1 VTDEPTCGKGL
12 AEHSALPR
20 LMGELTAATAT
31 VLEQHTRA
39 LDLGDPIARQER
51 DAYAA
56 LVSEFRDVSR
66 RLTAV
71 AKRMAGY
78 RDLPMGRHD
87 LRTMMDRDNVATF
100 QRYVQVEEEL
110 LRLLRSRLDVDRGM
124 LAVMESRRA

>member
-1 VTDEPTCGKGL
+1 MTDEPTCGKGL

-20 LMGELTAATAT
+20 LMGELTAATAA

-39 LDLGDPIARQER
+39 LDLADSIARQER

-87 LRTMMDRDNVATF
+87 MRTMMDRDNVAAF
-100 QRYVQVEEEL
+100 QRYVRVEEEL
-110 LRLLRSRLDVDRGM
+110 LGLLRSRLDVDHGM
-124 LAVMESRRA
+124 LAAMESRRA

>member
-39 LDLGDPIARQER
+39 LDLDDSIARQER

-87 LRTMMDRDNVATF
+87 MRTMMDRDNVAAF
-100 QRYVQVEEEL
+100 QRYVRVEEEL
-110 LRLLRSRLDVDRGM
+110 LGLLRSRLDVDHGM
-124 LAVMESRRA
+124 LAAMESRRA

>member
-1 VTDEPTCGKGL
+1 VTDERTCGKGL

-39 LDLGDPIARQER
+39 LDLDDSIARQER

-87 LRTMMDRDNVATF
+87 MRTMMDRDNVAAF
-100 QRYVQVEEEL
+100 QRYVREEEEL
-110 LRLLRSRLDVDRGM
+110 LGLLRSRLDVDHGM
-124 LAVMESRRA
+124 LAAMESRRA

>member
-39 LDLGDPIARQER
+39 LDLDDSIARQER

-87 LRTMMDRDNVATF
+87 MRTMMDRDNVAAF
-100 QRYVQVEEEL
+100 QRYVRVE
-110 LRLLRSRLDVDRGM
+110 
-124 LAVMESRRA
+124 

>member
-1 VTDEPTCGKGL
+1 MTDEPTCGKGL

-39 LDLGDPIARQER
+39 LDLADSIARQER

-87 LRTMMDRDNVATF
+87 MRTMMDRDNVAAF
-100 QRYVQVEEEL
+100 QRYVRVEEEL
-110 LRLLRSRLDVDRGM
+110 LGLLRSRLDVDRGM
-124 LAVMESRRA
+124 LAAMDSRRA

>member
-1 VTDEPTCGKGL
+1 VTDERTCGKGL

-39 LDLGDPIARQER
+39 LDLDDSIARQER

-87 LRTMMDRDNVATF
+87 MRTMMDRDNVAAF
-100 QRYVQVEEEL
+100 QRYVRVEEEL
-110 LRLLRSRLDVDRGM
+110 LGLLRSRLDVDHGM
-124 LAVMESRRA
+124 LAAMESRRA

>member
-31 VLEQHTRA
+31 EQEQHTRA
-39 LDLGDPIARQER
+39 LDLDDSIARQER

-87 LRTMMDRDNVATF
+87 MRTMMDRDNVAAF
-100 QRYVQVEEEL
+100 QRYVRVEEEL
-110 LRLLRSRLDVDRGM
+110 LGLLRSRLDVDHGM
-124 LAVMESRRA
+124 LAAMESRRA

>member
-1 VTDEPTCGKGL
+1 MTDEPTCGKGL

-39 LDLGDPIARQER
+39 LDLDDPIARQER

-87 LRTMMDRDNVATF
+87 MRTMMDRDNVAAF
-100 QRYVQVEEEL
+100 QRYVRVEEEL
-110 LRLLRSRLDVDRGM
+110 LDRLRSRIDVDRGM
-124 LAVMESRRA
+124 LTAMESRRV